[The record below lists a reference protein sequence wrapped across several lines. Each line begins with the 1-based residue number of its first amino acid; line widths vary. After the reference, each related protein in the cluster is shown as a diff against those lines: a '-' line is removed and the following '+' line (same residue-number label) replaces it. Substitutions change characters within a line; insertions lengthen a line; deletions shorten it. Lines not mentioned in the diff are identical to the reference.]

1 MRQYQTHG
9 LFPIPVYMTDI
20 DRDFT
25 EKELQFVKD
34 QKNHCVENSGNIHT
48 KDNYI
53 LNRPELK
60 DIKSFI
66 DEVCQSYLDNILCP
80 KEDIKIYVTQSWL
93 NYTEENEFHHK
104 HEHPNSFVSGV
115 FYIDSDKDNDLIK
128 FFNPISYKQ
137 ISPEINKDKY
147 NPYNSASWF
156 FPVETG
162 KIIMFPSSTTHQVD
176 DKKGSNT
183 RISLAFNT
191 FLKGKI
197 GPNEDLAELIL

>member
-1 MRQYQTHG
+1 MRKYQTHG

-48 KDNYI
+48 KDSYI

-66 DEVCQSYLDNILCP
+66 DEVCQSYLDNIICP

-93 NYTEENEFHHK
+93 NYTEENQFHHK
-104 HEHPNSFVSGV
+104 HAHPNSFASGV

-128 FFNPISYKQ
+128 FFNPMSYKQ
-137 ISPEINKDKY
+137 ISPEINENKY

-197 GPNEDLAELIL
+197 GFNKDLAELIL